1 MIHLD
6 THVLVWLYIGELGRL
21 SAATRGLL
29 EAEELRISPMVELEL
44 SYLHEVGR
52 LRVPGSAVME
62 QLRAALGI
70 QSAMSTFS
78 SVVRQATTLTWTR
91 DPFDRL
97 IGAHALSDG
106 ARLLTADA
114 TLLEQLPAAIWPD

>member
-1 MIHLD
+1 VIHLD

-21 SAATRGLL
+21 SAATRELL
-29 EAEELRISPMVELEL
+29 ESEELRISPMVELEL
-44 SYLHEVGR
+44 AYLHEVGR
-52 LRVPGSAVME
+52 LLVPGGAVVD
-62 QLRAALGI
+62 QLRPALGI
-70 QSAMSTFS
+70 QSATSAFS
-78 SVVRQATTLTWTR
+78 SVVHQAMTLTWTR

-114 TLLEQLPAAIWPD
+114 TLLEHLPAAIWPD